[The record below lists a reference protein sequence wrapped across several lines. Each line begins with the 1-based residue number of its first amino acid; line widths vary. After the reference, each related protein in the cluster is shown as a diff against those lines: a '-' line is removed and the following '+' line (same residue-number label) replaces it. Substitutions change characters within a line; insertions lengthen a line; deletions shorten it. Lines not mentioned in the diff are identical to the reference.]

1 MTHWVHQDAKAAGIQ
16 NILALRGDPPRGQEY
31 WTPCDDQFQ
40 HAADLVKYIRQHYG
54 DYFCIGVAGYPE
66 GHLDTPDKDQDLKYL
81 KDKVDCGADFIL
93 SQLFYDVDVFKNWVN
108 KCRDLGT
115 CVGRMDDTKR
125 DAYDY
130 A

>member
-1 MTHWVHQDAKAAGIQ
+1 M
-16 NILALRGDPPRGQEY
+16 
-31 WTPCDDQFQ
+31 
-40 HAADLVKYIRQHYG
+40 
-54 DYFCIGVAGYPE
+54 
-66 GHLDTPDKDQDLKYL
+66 DTPDKDQDLKYL